1 MKQVRR
7 KFVLYAMLAVFVLLL
22 TILTIING
30 TNFTM
35 AASDADAVT
44 AMLAE
49 NKGKFDEAPEGFTP
63 NTAPPAGTDFP
74 KDGSFPAQPFFRNG
88 LGPMGPES
96 PETGFSI
103 RYFTV
108 CFEKKSGETSVT
120 AYQIAAV
127 TEEEAIRWAEA
138 LKTEGKK
145 DVTGWTRGTYRYRCY
160 TRGDSV
166 YVTVIDQGRE
176 LTPSYRILVISL
188 IGMAL
193 GLLIS
198 FLFLSLISKRLFRPL
213 EEADRKQRQF
223 ILEAE
228 KEFKIPLTVIQ
239 ADTEL
244 IERENGPSDYTTSI
258 HRQVNR
264 MADLT
269 KDLGNLAIFNQ
280 NDAVTACLLRDVF
293 SQSVSG
299 AEESLRAAGITVTEQ
314 YQEGISL
321 QANPELLKRIADE
334 LLENVSRFAL
344 SEAAIR
350 TEKKEGRI
358 IVTLENDCSLPDGSY
373 DNVFDRFIR
382 LPNAEGTAGAGLG
395 LSFVKDAVY
404 QIGGRASAKVE
415 GGRFILKLYL

>member
-22 TILTIING
+22 TILAIING

-35 AASDADAVT
+35 AAADADAIT

-49 NKGKFDEAPEGFTP
+49 NEGKFNVAPEGFTP
-63 NTAPPAGTDFP
+63 NAAPPAGSEFP
-74 KDGSFPAQPFFRNG
+74 KDGAFPAQPFFRDG

-108 CFEKKSGETSVT
+108 RFPKKGGEASVS

-127 TEEEAIRWAEA
+127 TEEEAIRWAET
-138 LKTEGKK
+138 LKGEGKK
-145 DVTGWTRGTYRYRCY
+145 DITGWTRGTYRYRCY
-160 TRGDSV
+160 TKGDSV

-198 FLFLSLISKRLFRPL
+198 FLFLSLISKKLFRPL

-228 KEFKIPLTVIQ
+228 KDFKIPLTVIQ

-244 IERENGPSDYTTSI
+244 IEREHGPSDYTTSI

-280 NDAVTACLLRDVF
+280 NAAVGSCVLSEIFAQAIRDAQDALD
-293 SQSVSG
+293 G
-299 AEESLRAAGITVTEQ
+299 AGIRFTEQ

-334 LLENVSRFAL
+334 LLENISKFAL
-344 SEAAIR
+344 SEAVIR

-358 IVTLENDCSLPDGSY
+358 IVTIENDCSLPDGSY

-382 LPNAEGTAGAGLG
+382 LPNAEGKAGAGLG
-395 LSFVKDAVY
+395 LSFVKDAVH

-415 GGRFILKLYL
+415 GGRFLLKLYL